1 LTTQKAQQD
10 RQAIEQPGRRARVS
24 QAAGLV
30 LRLLVAA
37 GLAVDAYVHADLA
50 PLYAGIHASI
60 SQGDLFR
67 IEAGVSAA
75 AALIVLVVCRRIGF
89 GLAFVVSASALGA
102 ILLYRYVNV
111 GQLGPLPNMYEPSWF
126 GEKTLAAV
134 AEAAAVVLSAGGLVW
149 QLRHRQPGR
158 GGRLIGSLALAA
170 GLLAGLAVA
179 GFTGHGGTA
188 PASPAA
194 SAAGAATGGQQ
205 TTIVGNNSLRFAPM
219 KIHLHTGKV
228 RITLKDSGAY
238 PHNIVI
244 PALHVTS
251 PTVTGDPGGL
261 QITFTVTFAH
271 PGSYRFY
278 CQYHVSAGMTGT
290 FVVS

>member
-10 RQAIEQPGRRARVS
+10 RQAIARPGTRERIPQV
-24 QAAGLV
+24 AGLV

-75 AALIVLVVCRRIGF
+75 AALIVLVVGRRTGF

-134 AEAAAVVLSAGGLVW
+134 AEAAAVVLSAGGLLW
-149 QLRHRQPGR
+149 QIRHRQPAR
-158 GGRLIGSLALAA
+158 GGRLIGSLAMAA

-179 GFTGHGGTA
+179 GFTGHGTSA
-188 PASPAA
+188 PASPPA
-194 SAAGAATGGQQ
+194 SAAAGGQQ

-261 QITFTVTFAH
+261 QTSFMVTFAH

>member
-1 LTTQKAQQD
+1 MPIVTTQQRTRRGERGVA
-10 RQAIEQPGRRARVS
+10 RLGGRVRLPL
-24 QAAGLV
+24 AAGLV

-50 PLYAGIHASI
+50 PVYDGIRASI

-67 IEAGVSAA
+67 IEAGVAAA
-75 AALIVLVVCRRIGF
+75 AALIVLVAGRRAGF
-89 GLAFVVSASALGA
+89 GLAFAVSASALGVL
-102 ILLYRYVNV
+102 LLYRYVDV
-111 GQLGPLPNMYEPSWF
+111 GRLGPLPDMYEPSWF

-134 AEAAAVVLSAGGLVW
+134 AEAAAVVLSAGGLLW
-149 QLRHRQPGR
+149 QVRHRQAAR
-158 GGRLIGSLALAA
+158 GGRWPG
-170 GLLAGLAVA
+170 GLAVA
-179 GFTGHGGTA
+179 GGLVAGLAVTGFAGNGA
-188 PASPAA
+188 PASPPARA
-194 SAAGAATGGQQ
+194 VAGGQQ
-205 TTIVGNNSLRFAPM
+205 ATITGNNSLRFVPM
-219 KIHLHTGKV
+219 RVRLHTGRV

-251 PTVTGDPGGL
+251 PTVTGDPGGT
-261 QITFTVTFAH
+261 QTSFTVTFSH

-278 CQYHVSAGMTGT
+278 CQYHQSAGMTGT